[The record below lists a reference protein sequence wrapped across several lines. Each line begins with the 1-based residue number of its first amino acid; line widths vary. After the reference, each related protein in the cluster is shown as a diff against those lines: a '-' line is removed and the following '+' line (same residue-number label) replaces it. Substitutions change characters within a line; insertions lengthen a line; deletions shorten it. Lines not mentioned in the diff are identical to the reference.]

1 MKSFGYLLRSLS
13 CFLLLFAT
21 WNPTGYSYAAWV
33 GGDDGTRL
41 SVRVAV
47 SVLLLAVYAA
57 YLRIAWVALGWAG
70 VAAALAILVTGY
82 ASLRHLGIL
91 DAAAPFWSG
100 YLVLILVSLV
110 LSAGV
115 SWSHFKRRIS
125 GQSHVL
131 SPPP

>member
-1 MKSFGYLLRSLS
+1 MKSFGYLIRTLG

-21 WNPTGYSYAAWV
+21 WNPTGYSYAAWI

-47 SVLLLAVYAA
+47 SVILLAIYAA
-57 YLRIAWVALGWAG
+57 YLRIAWVALGAAG
-70 VAAALAILVTGY
+70 TAAALAILVTGY
-82 ASLRHLGIL
+82 VSLRHVGLL
-91 DAAAPFWSG
+91 APDAPFWSG
-100 YLVLILVSLV
+100 YLVLILASLV
-110 LSAGV
+110 LSVGV